1 MIIKIKIPTP
11 LREFTNGESTVL
23 ANGENIK
30 DLIINMDKS
39 YSGIYDRLID
49 STGDIFGFVNIY
61 VNGEDVKY
69 LEGLATKL
77 SGNEEITI
85 VPAVAG
91 GQTR

>member
-1 MIIKIKIPTP
+1 
-11 LREFTNGESTVL
+11 
-23 ANGENIK
+23 
-30 DLIINMDKS
+30 MDKS